1 MLLHDQAVKNL
12 GAEDYLVIANEH
24 ALLEKF
30 LDDLREACACCKLG
44 EQASCTTCDPEK
56 RASCQGRLPSFL
68 YYVID
73 LAAKHFDH
81 EEKIML
87 SRPHVTKDYEYF
99 RLHHQAHVEIM
110 QKLNA
115 LVDQCFSLDKNTD
128 TGSVY
133 RQFHQTLSELFTQ
146 HDQAFDD
153 PCIDSTKS

>member
-1 MLLHDQAVKNL
+1 MVLHHQAVKNL
-12 GAEDYLVIANEH
+12 GTEDYLVIAKEH

-30 LDDLREACACCKLG
+30 LDDLRDACACCKLG
-44 EQASCTTCDPEK
+44 EQVNCTTCDAEM

-99 RLHHQAHVEIM
+99 RVHHQAHVEIM

-115 LVDQCFSLDKNTD
+115 LIDQCFSLDENTD

-133 RQFHQTLSELFTQ
+133 RQFHQALSELFNQ
-146 HDQAFDD
+146 HDHAFDD
-153 PCIDSTKS
+153 PFIESTKT

>member
-1 MLLHDQAVKNL
+1 
-12 GAEDYLVIANEH
+12 
-24 ALLEKF
+24 
-30 LDDLREACACCKLG
+30 
-44 EQASCTTCDPEK
+44 
-56 RASCQGRLPSFL
+56 
-68 YYVID
+68 VID

-99 RLHHQAHVEIM
+99 RLHHQAHAEIM

-128 TGSVY
+128 TGTVY
-133 RQFHQTLSELFTQ
+133 RQFHQTLSELFTL

-153 PCIDSTKS
+153 PFIDSTKT